1 MDVKRNMIEVLEQ
14 KIIALLNKLKE
25 QHLTISQLGSHNAVQ
40 KKEQEISSAQ
50 ITTLKEENKSL
61 TIANNLLGSN
71 EGKSITKNK
80 LNHLIKE
87 VDACIDQLSEIVE

>member
-1 MDVKRNMIEVLEQ
+1 MDPRRDIIEVLEQ

-25 QHLTISQLGSHNAVQ
+25 Q
-40 KKEQEISSAQ
+40 QEIISAQ
-50 ITTLKEENKSL
+50 ITALKEENKSL

-80 LNHLIKE
+80 LNRLIKE
-87 VDACIDQLSEIVE
+87 VDACIDQLSEILE

>member
-1 MDVKRNMIEVLEQ
+1 MGVFSTLEEVLEQ

-25 QHLTISQLGSHNAVQ
+25 QHLAISQLEGHNLEL
-40 KKEQEISSAQ
+40 KKEKEIISAQ
-50 ITTLKEENKSL
+50 ITALKEENKSL

-80 LNHLIKE
+80 LNRLIKE
-87 VDACIDQLSEIVE
+87 VDACIDQLSEILE

>member
-1 MDVKRNMIEVLEQ
+1 MDAKRNMTEVLEQ

-25 QHLTISQLGSHNAVQ
+25 QHLTISQLEIHNAEL

-80 LNHLIKE
+80 LNRMIKE

>member
-1 MDVKRNMIEVLEQ
+1 MDAKRNMTEVLEQ

-25 QHLTISQLGSHNAVQ
+25 QHLTISQLEIHNAEL

-71 EGKSITKNK
+71 EGKNITKNK
-80 LNHLIKE
+80 LNRLIKE
-87 VDACIDQLSEIVE
+87 VDACIDQLSEVE